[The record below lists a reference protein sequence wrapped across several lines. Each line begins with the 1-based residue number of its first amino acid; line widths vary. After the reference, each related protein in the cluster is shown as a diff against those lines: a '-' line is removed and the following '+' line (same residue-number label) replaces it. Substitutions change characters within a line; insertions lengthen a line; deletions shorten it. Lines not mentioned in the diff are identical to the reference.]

1 MGASSGITSKQH
13 WQKQIDNYQA
23 KVNNLKKENARDRET
38 IKNNNSKRNV
48 DLGKTYRARIAQRT
62 EEIKK
67 LQEQIK
73 ELRAFR
79 AQLPNNS
86 K

>member
-23 KVNNLKKENARDRET
+23 RVNNLKKENARDRET

-48 DLGKTYRARIAQRT
+48 DHGKTYRARIAQRT
-62 EEIKK
+62 EEIKR

-73 ELRAFR
+73 VLKAYRSK
-79 AQLPNNS
+79 LPNNS

>member
-1 MGASSGITSKQH
+1 MGASSGITSKQY

-23 KVNNLKKENARDRET
+23 RVNNLKKENARDRET

-48 DLGKTYRARIAQRT
+48 NLSKTYRARIAQRT
-62 EEIKK
+62 EEIKR

-73 ELRAFR
+73 ELKVFR
-79 AQLPNNS
+79 SKLPNNS

>member
-23 KVNNLKKENARDRET
+23 RVNNLKKENARDRET

-48 DLGKTYRARIAQRT
+48 DLSKTYRARIAQRT

-73 ELRAFR
+73 GLKAFR
-79 AQLPNNS
+79 SKLPNNS